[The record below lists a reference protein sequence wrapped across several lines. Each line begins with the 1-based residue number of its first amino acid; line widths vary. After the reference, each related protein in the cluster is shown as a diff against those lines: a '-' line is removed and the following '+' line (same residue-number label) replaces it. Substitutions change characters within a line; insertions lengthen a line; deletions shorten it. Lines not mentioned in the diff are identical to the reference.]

1 MTSLATRQ
9 FGQTDY
15 EISVVGAGSWAIGG
29 AEWKY
34 NWGPQDDA
42 TSVRALR
49 HAVDL
54 GVNWIDTAAAYGRGH
69 SEEVV
74 GRAIAGIPAAERPYI
89 FTKCGL
95 RWSDADPYGE
105 PVSCLRPDSIR
116 QECDSSLRR
125 LGVDQIDLFQ
135 FHWPDGGKVE
145 VEDSWGEMGRL
156 IEQGKVRAGGVS
168 NFDVALLNRCEKIHH
183 VDSLQSP
190 FSLIDRRA
198 GAELAPWCAENGTGL
213 ICYSPLQAG
222 LLTDTFSAERLAL
235 MDSRDWRR
243 WHIEFPHFT
252 SPALQANLALRD
264 RLRPIAA
271 RHDST
276 VAAVALAW
284 LLCWP
289 GVTGAI
295 VGPRSADQ
303 VDGWIGAG
311 RLVLTEADLDEIEVA
326 IIELEVGT
334 GPTRPQKAG

>member
-15 EISVVGAGSWAIGG
+15 EISVIGAGSWAIGG

-49 HAVDL
+49 HAVEL

-105 PVSCLRPDSIR
+105 PVSSLRPYSIR

-125 LGVDQIDLFQ
+125 LGVDHIDLFQ
-135 FHWPDGGKVE
+135 FHWPDGGNVA

-168 NFDVALLNRCEKIHH
+168 NFDVALLNRCEKIRH

-198 GAELAPWCAENGTGL
+198 GAELAPWCAENGTAL

-252 SPALQANLALRD
+252 SPALQTNLALRD

-276 VAAVALAW
+276 VASVALAW
-284 LLCWP
+284 LLSWP

-311 RLVLTEADLDEIEVA
+311 GLVLTDADLDEIELA
-326 IIELEVGT
+326 LIELEVGA

>member
-15 EISVVGAGSWAIGG
+15 EISLVGAGSWAIGG

-49 HAVDL
+49 HAVEL

-69 SEEVV
+69 AEEVV
-74 GRAIAGIPAAERPYI
+74 GRAIAGIPSAERPYI

-105 PVSCLRPDSIR
+105 PVSCLRPDSVR

-125 LGVDQIDLFQ
+125 LGVDHIDLFQ
-135 FHWPDGGKVE
+135 FHWPDGGNVQ

-168 NFDVALLNRCEKIHH
+168 NFDVPLLERCEKIRH

-235 MDSRDWRR
+235 MDGRDWRR
-243 WHIEFPHFT
+243 WHIDFPHFT
-252 SPALQANLALRD
+252 SPALQTNLALRD

-271 RHDST
+271 RHDAT
-276 VAAVALAW
+276 VASVALAW
-284 LLCWP
+284 LLSWP

-311 RLVLTEADLDEIEVA
+311 SLVLTEADLDEIEVA
-326 IIELEVGT
+326 LIELEAGS
-334 GPTRPQKAG
+334 GPTRPPRAG

>member
-15 EISVVGAGSWAIGG
+15 EISVIGAGSWAIGG

-49 HAVDL
+49 HAVEL

-105 PVSCLRPDSIR
+105 PVSCLRPYSIR

-125 LGVDQIDLFQ
+125 LGVDHIDLFQ
-135 FHWPDGGKVE
+135 FHWPDGGNVA

-156 IEQGKVRAGGVS
+156 VEQGKVRAGGVS
-168 NFDVALLNRCEKIHH
+168 NFDVALLNRCEKIRH

-198 GAELAPWCAENGTGL
+198 GAELAPWCAENGTAL

-264 RLRPIAA
+264 RLRPVAA

-276 VAAVALAW
+276 VASVALAW
-284 LLCWP
+284 LLAWP

-311 RLVLTEADLDEIEVA
+311 RLVLTDADLDEIELA
-326 IIELEVGT
+326 LIELEVGA